1 MTMYVLL
8 YIYVYNSQNQYQLQ
22 KMCVRYRCVR
32 CTYVR
37 TRQGKVRGG
46 MSLKTQ
52 CEGPN
57 WPKPRSRGLGGRNST
72 QVPWRQ
78 CIRVVPTKQVRSI
91 LELSTKLFAQ
101 SLWRM
106 TLPPISMNKVLL
118 SPQNQ
123 SRCHQAYPNNILDFK
138 WVFYIRKKQ
147 IMFQFLGVPGPVQT
161 PSEKLTQSL
170 NQDMFCRITKYN

>member
-8 YIYVYNSQNQYQLQ
+8 YIYVYNSQNQYQPQ

-32 CTYVR
+32 CTCVR

-78 CIRVVPTKQVRSI
+78 CIRVVPTKHVRSI
-91 LELSTKLFAQ
+91 LEFSTKLFAQ
-101 SLWRM
+101 SLENDFAPHIHEQSVAVTPELRVVVIRPIQITYL
-106 TLPPISMNKVLL
+106 TLSGFL
-118 SPQNQ
+118 
-123 SRCHQAYPNNILDFK
+123 HQKEVDYVP
-138 WVFYIRKKQ
+138 
-147 IMFQFLGVPGPVQT
+147 VPGCSRSCSNSFRKT
-161 PSEKLTQSL
+161 HTKLKLGYVLQ
-170 NQDMFCRITKYN
+170 NH